1 MLGVWG
7 TGRGGLH
14 GQSCLWG
21 ATGAAEG
28 AVLGVVGKTG
38 QATLGIFESCAKQ
51 VQLYFEK
58 APSHGHRVTCP
69 DFRAVTP
76 VGGCV
81 TMPLRGEPGGRAPGT
96 GQGTQGG
103 PQRREALPRR
113 PGALLRQRSDDS
125 LHFAR
130 ARHRRH
136 RRLCI
141 CLNPGSWP
149 VCALISADRP
159 VPEPRTRS
167 AVHQPH
173 RSQRVCV
180 NVRVWGAR
188 R

>member
-125 LHFAR
+125 LHLPPGTASAPSKVVYLLESRFVACVCTDFCR
-130 ARHRRH
+130 QACAGAQNPLGCAPAPPQSAG
-136 RRLCI
+136 LCE
-141 CLNPGSWP
+141 C
-149 VCALISADRP
+149 
-159 VPEPRTRS
+159 
-167 AVHQPH
+167 
-173 RSQRVCV
+173 
-180 NVRVWGAR
+180 
-188 R
+188 